1 MKIGMGEPELLTVL
15 VLIVL
20 ILTVIVVHLCLDI
33 NKRVGRV
40 ASLFNY
46 ITEAFIILLMTGST
60 RTR

>member
-1 MKIGMGEPELLTVL
+1 MKIGMGEPELFTVL

-20 ILTVIVVHLCLDI
+20 VLTIIVVHLCLDI
-33 NKRVGRV
+33 NKRVGQV

>member
-20 ILTVIVVHLCLDI
+20 VLTVIVVHLCLDI
-33 NKRVGRV
+33 NERVGRV
-40 ASLFNY
+40 TSLFNY

-60 RTR
+60 RTH